1 MLVYLIYVYVWNV
14 IYVTQTKYVSKL
26 DSQQT
31 SWIGENIKQ
40 KMLKWQ
46 MLNVQKKNIFCSI

>member
-1 MLVYLIYVYVWNV
+1 MCMYGMLYMLHKQNMYQIRF
-14 IYVTQTKYVSKL
+14 T
-26 DSQQT
+26 QT